1 MKNLRRGNFT
11 LIEVVVALAILTLSL
26 AGLFQLFS
34 GARMSLSNAEDQWY
48 EMHMLTQGAE
58 YLLLVGNPEDPSV
71 PEEFFPYERYSIEC
85 EIEDAEGLPEEFDE
99 QENQMPL
106 KKWVIKL
113 VRSRDG
119 AEVQKVVIDRYDHE
133 YEEEAASGD

>member
-1 MKNLRRGNFT
+1 MRFYRFT
-11 LIEVVVALAILTLSL
+11 LIEIVIALGILAISL
-26 AGLFQLFS
+26 GGLLQLAIS
-34 GARMSLSNAEDQWY
+34 SQLKISRAQEKWQ